1 MSIIGHLIALIGLY
15 ALYTG
20 AIIFGGVLFFLGGFI
35 AGKLFICLRS
45 GGVLTMVVS
54 IAYGYHNE
62 FTPTVLFII
71 FVGFVLAC
79 FNTKRTSRRSD
90 DGWGID
96 IDFASFGSSSGSGG
110 GDCGGGGD

>member
-1 MSIIGHLIALIGLY
+1 MSSIIIIGHLIAFLGLFSLY
-15 ALYTG
+15 AG
-20 AIIFGGVLFFLGGFI
+20 AMVFGGIIFFLGGFI

-71 FVGFVLAC
+71 FVGFVFAC
-79 FNTKRTSRRSD
+79 FDTKRRSD
-90 DGWGID
+90 NGWGID
-96 IDFASFGSSSGSGG
+96 MDFSSFGSSSDSGG
-110 GDCGGGGD
+110 DGGD

>member
-1 MSIIGHLIALIGLY
+1 MLVPLVGSLMYHLFIADSVNTTVR
-15 ALYTG
+15 ATMV
-20 AIIFGGVLFFLGGFI
+20 FGGIIFFLGGFI

-71 FVGFVLAC
+71 FVGFVFAC
-79 FNTKRTSRRSD
+79 FNTTRRSD
-90 DGWGID
+90 NGWGID
-96 IDFASFGSSSGSGG
+96 MDFSSFGSSSDSGG
-110 GDCGGGGD
+110 DGGD